1 LSQQKKKEK
10 IVDQLH
16 GSERVE
22 KREDSRVQSLTKSA
36 GKKKQALYIYLH
48 ATTERDSLQYSK
60 K

>member
-1 LSQQKKKEK
+1 
-10 IVDQLH
+10 VDQLH

-48 ATTERDSLQYSK
+48 ATTERESLQYSK